1 MGRKA
6 LFLDRDG
13 VINRKRDGYV
23 TDPGDLEVLEDAV
36 RAMHIARSRGCV
48 VVAVTNQSAVG
59 RGLMTRERLDLVHSR
74 MEAELA
80 RAGARL
86 DAIYCC
92 THAPAEGCACRKPG
106 TALIDAAVR
115 DLDIDAASSWL
126 VGDSDSDM
134 EAARRAGLK
143 GVRVG
148 PDEPFSHLI
157 RSI

>member
-13 VINRKRDGYV
+13 VVNRKADGYV
-23 TDPGDLEVLEDAV
+23 TRPEDLEVLEDAV

-48 VVAVTNQSAVG
+48 VVLVTNQSAVG
-59 RGLMTRERLDLVHSR
+59 RGIMTAGQLAGVHSR
-74 MEAELA
+74 LESELA

-92 THAPAEGCACRKPG
+92 THAPSEGCACRKPG
-106 TALIDAAVR
+106 TAMIAEAVR
-115 DLDIDAASSWL
+115 DLGIDVSSSWL

-134 EAARRAGLK
+134 EAARRAGLR
-143 GVRVG
+143 GVRIES
-148 PDEPFSHLI
+148 DAPFSHLVCNI
-157 RSI
+157 